1 MCKKSSGMQKSY
13 VWAIFHAKQF
23 LLRIFHLGSLCTW
36 RKIENNFS
44 RFQFEGK
51 NDVWIS
57 QVRRVKWIEENAF
70 DFALKISIVMY
81 IYWGFLHTK
90 SAYTSICN
98 HLEFFFQNKVIKFPW
113 SLNEI
118 FYLHGYSTYSVV
130 CKIVF
135 VKTGEKFFICNPN
148 T

>member
-1 MCKKSSGMQKSY
+1 MEENQKY
-13 VWAIFHAKQF
+13 FFVI
-23 LLRIFHLGSLCTW
+23 CTW
-36 RKIENNFS
+36 PNSPVRAKILS

-51 NDVWIS
+51 NNVWIS

-70 DFALKISIVMY
+70 DFALRISMY
-81 IYWGFLHTK
+81 IYWVFLHTK

-148 T
+148 TYHKTKAMKSSYLLKPF